1 MYEALAGAALS
12 PEDPERVVEAVGRLR
27 RRNPE
32 LSREE
37 LARKLTARTA
47 LICAAVGAVA
57 GPVSFQ
63 ALALDRLLLSIA
75 RASGRPASALERAA
89 AAAASLLAAGAAE
102 GARRQAQ
109 RAARRL
115 PERRSPLVPVL
126 AAALAGGALSYG
138 AARLLGLAARRYVFG
153 RKRWRP

>member
-1 MYEALAGAALS
+1 MYEALAVAALG
-12 PEDPERVVEAVGRLR
+12 PEDPERVVETVSRLR
-27 RRNPE
+27 RRHPE

-47 LICAAVGAVA
+47 WTCAAVGAVA
-57 GPVSFQ
+57 GPLPIQ

-75 RASGRPASALERAA
+75 RLSGRPASGLERAA

-102 GARRQAQ
+102 GIRRQAR
-109 RAARRL
+109 RAAERL
-115 PERRSPLVPVL
+115 PEQPSPLAPAL
-126 AAALAGGALSYG
+126 AAALAGGALGY
-138 AARLLGLAARRYVFG
+138 AAAQLLGLAARRLVFE